1 MKRAQIKELAQ
12 SIAVSGGISDNDM
25 NWILKNFS
33 RNDLKMFV
41 RLLTQEMNEKKVVAS
56 YAGNMN
62 DDDKN
67 RIISLFPD
75 KNIEFKRDDEGLGAG
90 LKLEYSDFILDYSVS
105 GIIKRILS
113 NIRESL

>member
-12 SIAVSGGISDNDM
+12 SIAVTGGISDKDM

-33 RNDLKMFV
+33 RSDLKMFI
-41 RLLTQEMNEKKVVAS
+41 RLLTQEMKDRKVIAS
-56 YAGNMN
+56 FAGNIGVE
-62 DDDKN
+62 DKK

-75 KNIEFKRDDEGLGAG
+75 KNIEFKRNDEGLGAG
-90 LKLEYSDFILDYSVS
+90 VKLEYSDFILDYSVS

-113 NIRESL
+113 SIRESL

>member
-1 MKRAQIKELAQ
+1 MKRAQIKELSQ
-12 SIAVSGGISDNDM
+12 SIAVAGEISENDM

-33 RNDLKMFV
+33 RNDLKIFV
-41 RLLTQEMNEKKVVAS
+41 RLLTQEMKDRKVTAS
-56 YAGNMN
+56 FSGNMS
-62 DDDKN
+62 DEDKN

-75 KNIEFKRDDEGLGAG
+75 KNIEFKRDDEELGAG

-113 NIRESL
+113 SIRESL